1 MIHSRNADLAR
12 EVIESWSHPDVL
24 TSGRYFSEKAT
35 AWLAATDQPGVV
47 EHHGTTMS
55 ARRWLELLQRAVN
68 ETEAGVAMIVH
79 RIIADGEWVAVEVE
93 SRGVVRDGR
102 LYNMRYTF
110 WFEIQ
115 DGKVAQI
122 RQYFD
127 TAYGKAFF
135 LPLMSER

>member
-1 MIHSRNADLAR
+1 
-12 EVIESWSHPDVL
+12 
-24 TSGRYFSEKAT
+24 
-35 AWLAATDQPGVV
+35 
-47 EHHGTTMS
+47 
-55 ARRWLELLQRAVN
+55 
-68 ETEAGVAMIVH
+68 MIVH
-79 RIIADGEWVAVEVE
+79 QVIADGGLGGGGGGEPRRRE
-93 SRGVVRDGR
+93 GR
-102 LYNMRYTF
+102 APVHTF